1 MCLYLIRFIYLFTII
16 SLFEAWPHGM
26 FNELYAHPVVIF
38 DFEIYIKCNDSCMG
52 KAKYIHLI
60 CINEKDEL
68 FITKNSSLKFGN
80 AQQLNYKI

>member
-1 MCLYLIRFIYLFTII
+1 
-16 SLFEAWPHGM
+16 M

-38 DFEIYIKCNDSCMG
+38 DFETYIKCNDSCMG

-68 FITKNSSLKFGN
+68 FITKKFLPKVWECATVELQNIG
-80 AQQLNYKI
+80 QK